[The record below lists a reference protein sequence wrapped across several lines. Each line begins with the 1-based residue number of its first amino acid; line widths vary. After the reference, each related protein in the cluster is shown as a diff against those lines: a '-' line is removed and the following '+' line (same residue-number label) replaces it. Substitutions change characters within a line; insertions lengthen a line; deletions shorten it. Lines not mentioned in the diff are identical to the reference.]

1 MALNGIDVR
10 CSAIVFRR
18 DAVLL
23 VGRTYGGTAVWTLPG
38 GTPRE
43 AESTAACARR
53 ELFEETGV
61 SADPSRVAFVF
72 EAMTPGG
79 GRRTLDIVFL
89 TAGLE
94 PGAEP
99 QAREPG
105 VEPRFI
111 PVDQLAELTLL
122 PPVAGHLRGLLHG
135 GIYRYAPTWVTC
147 GGPWTAPQPVPGRRS
162 PGSAELLAM
171 RRGHAVVSG
180 VPR

>member
-23 VGRTYGGTAVWTLPG
+23 VRRAHGGKAVWTLPG

-43 AESTAACARR
+43 GESMAACARR

-61 SADPSRVAFVF
+61 SADPSRVAFLL
-72 EAMTPGG
+72 EAMAPGG
-79 GRRTLDIVFL
+79 SRRRLDIVFL
-89 TAGLE
+89 ATGLE

-105 VEPRFI
+105 VEPHFI
-111 PVDQLAELTLL
+111 PVDQLSELTLL
-122 PPVAGHLRGLLHG
+122 PPVAGHLRGLLHQG
-135 GIYRYAPTWVTC
+135 AYRYAPYLGNLWR
-147 GGPWTAPQPVPGRRS
+147 PADS
-162 PGSAELLAM
+162 PGARPEAPLA
-171 RRGHAVVSG
+171 GSH
-180 VPR
+180 